1 MVRNGKDY
9 FTKSLVWNIIDL
21 LPTSM
26 ILAVVIVKMKVRYE
40 KFEAHSFIQTVHSIA
55 SLMMWIRTF
64 YFFRLFETTSK
75 DYHAIMSIFRLLDQ
89 NDFRFI
95 K

>member
-21 LPTSM
+21 LPTTM
-26 ILAVVIVKMKVRYE
+26 IIAVVIVKLKVRYYN
-40 KFEAHSFIQTVHSIA
+40 FEPHSFIQTIHSIA

-75 DYHAIMSIFRLLDQ
+75 AILLASLIFRLFD
-89 NDFRFI
+89 
-95 K
+95 